1 MFPGSDKF
9 EQMTSELL
17 KNTPLFVLKIVHTE
31 IICSSGKYRETDG
44 GCVVINDVLT
54 VVIS

>member
-17 KNTPLFVLKIVHTE
+17 KNTPLVVLKIVHTE

-44 GCVVINDVLT
+44 GCIVINDVLT